1 MLDKDQKQKVI
12 LKFANRK
19 DDTGSPE
26 VQVALLTAEIDDI
39 TKHLQKHKKDHSS
52 RRGLLRKV
60 GQRRR
65 LLRYLAKDDPN
76 SFKKLTK
83 ALGLKSK
90 SYESSAA
97 ALRMEPE
104 APAHEAVVPAA
115 VPENAEEK

>member
-1 MLDKDQKQKVI
+1 MQIMLSKDQKERI
-12 LKFANRK
+12 IAKFATRK
-19 DDTGSPE
+19 GDTGSTE

-65 LLRYLAKDDPN
+65 LLRYLAKDN
-76 SFKKLTK
+76 AASFKKLTN

-90 SYESSAA
+90 MYESLTQAEAEEAA
-97 ALRMEPE
+97 A
-104 APAHEAVVPAA
+104 VKK
-115 VPENAEEK
+115 AEEKKAALEAKS

>member
-1 MLDKDQKQKVI
+1 MLNKDQKERVI
-12 LKFANRK
+12 AKFATTK
-19 DDTGSPE
+19 GDTGSTE

-65 LLRYLAKDDPN
+65 LLRYLAKDDVN

-83 ALGLKSK
+83 ALGLKAK
-90 SYESSAA
+90 AYESLTQAEAEEVAA
-97 ALRMEPE
+97 EKK
-104 APAHEAVVPAA
+104 
-115 VPENAEEK
+115 AEEKAEKAEKEAKS

>member
-83 ALGLKSK
+83 ALGLKAK

-104 APAHEAVVPAA
+104 SASHDVAEHVET
-115 VPENAEEK
+115 PEHAKEQ